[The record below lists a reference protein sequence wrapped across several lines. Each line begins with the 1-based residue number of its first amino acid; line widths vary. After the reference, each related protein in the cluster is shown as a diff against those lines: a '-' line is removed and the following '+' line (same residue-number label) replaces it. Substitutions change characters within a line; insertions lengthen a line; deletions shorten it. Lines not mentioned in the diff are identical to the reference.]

1 MPCEPGHTAT
11 PMHRV
16 NRTLSLL
23 LLLLYGSAAAQAI
36 DGNERIKAARMRWE
50 YSTHGEM
57 LRRILPPTTEAAQ
70 LPEPASRGA
79 RLTVQYCVQCHN
91 LAPPAMHHA
100 AKWPAIVNRMVPRM
114 QGKGNMGTIMKDLMM
129 DVAAP
134 GPAEIAAIT
143 AYLQKHAQKRLN
155 PATLPEASK
164 TQAWISYVQACSQCH
179 VAPDP
184 RRHRRDEWPQVVA
197 RMEKNMEWMNR
208 VVGSRADPREPQYR
222 SDEIVDYLQRYA
234 KR

>member
-70 LPEPASRGA
+70 LPEPASPRSMNSTTGTPAKSTSPPVHGSA
-79 RLTVQYCVQCHN
+79 RWRRAC
-91 LAPPAMHHA
+91 
-100 AKWPAIVNRMVPRM
+100 
-114 QGKGNMGTIMKDLMM
+114 
-129 DVAAP
+129 
-134 GPAEIAAIT
+134 
-143 AYLQKHAQKRLN
+143 
-155 PATLPEASK
+155 ATP
-164 TQAWISYVQACSQCH
+164 WRC
-179 VAPDP
+179 
-184 RRHRRDEWPQVVA
+184 
-197 RMEKNMEWMNR
+197 
-208 VVGSRADPREPQYR
+208 
-222 SDEIVDYLQRYA
+222 
-234 KR
+234 